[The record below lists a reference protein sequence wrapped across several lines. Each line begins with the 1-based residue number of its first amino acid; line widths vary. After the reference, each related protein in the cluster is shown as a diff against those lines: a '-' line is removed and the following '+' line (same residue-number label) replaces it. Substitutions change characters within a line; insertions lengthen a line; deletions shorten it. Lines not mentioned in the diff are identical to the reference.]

1 MNSLHNARGFTLLET
16 LIAVVLVGFAFLA
29 TAGLHIRSLRDT
41 QQSAQEVAAAQ
52 LADDMYARLR
62 VSSPLQLTSSL
73 QSAGIATPNCY
84 NAVGCTAVEMAA
96 DEVKKW
102 KDSIA
107 LRLPGGGGTVCRD
120 SAPGDGTP
128 TNDNCTA
135 AAGDPVVIKLWWPI
149 LQNSTT
155 VNYRQFFLY
164 YVPKT

>member
-1 MNSLHNARGFTLLET
+1 MKSLHNTRGFTLLET

-41 QQSAQEVAAAQ
+41 QLSAQEVAAAQ

-73 QSAGIATPNCY
+73 QTAGAATTNCY
-84 NAVGCTAVEMAA
+84 TTTGCTAVAMAA
-96 DEVKKW
+96 DEIKKW
-102 KDSIA
+102 KDSIT

-128 TNDNCTA
+128 ANDNCTA
-135 AAGDPVVIKLWWPI
+135 GATDPVVIKLWWPI
-149 LQNSTT
+149 RQDNAT